1 MDGSQEQPC
10 AIAGGQG
17 QCEGRQAQRGP
28 SWRAMLSPPGGFA
41 QSLGEIC
48 SQANQSATSG
58 SFFGTKYW
66 KCAESDAGN
75 PKKSMI
81 LHRMVPSDSAKSVLI
96 DLSLPPLPNSAF
108 WRPFRTQKVRP
119 AAAVDA
125 PRA

>member
-28 SWRAMLSPPGGFA
+28 SWRAMQSPQAGFA
-41 QSLGEIC
+41 QSLGGNL
-48 SQANQSATSG
+48 QPANQSAVSG

-66 KCAESDAGN
+66 KCAESDDGN

-81 LHRMVPSDSAKSVLI
+81 LHRMVPSA
-96 DLSLPPLPNSAF
+96 PLWPGFQPSDGDYVFMCLAPSF
-108 WRPFRTQKVRP
+108 LRSPAVR
-119 AAAVDA
+119 VT
-125 PRA
+125 RIR